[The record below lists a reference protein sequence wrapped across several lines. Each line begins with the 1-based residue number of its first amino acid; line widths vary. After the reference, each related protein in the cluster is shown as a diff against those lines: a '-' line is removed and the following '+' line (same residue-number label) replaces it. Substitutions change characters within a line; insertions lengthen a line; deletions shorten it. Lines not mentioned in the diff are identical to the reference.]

1 MVGDPDAPSD
11 DRLPFRGRLSR
22 ANLPSRAVAAYYAYV
37 LSRSLAFTMPIYV
50 VFFRSRGLSLAQF
63 GLLEA
68 TYTLAVLGLEFPTG
82 YVADRLGR
90 RNGLLASNALSA
102 LGAVGYALAHSF
114 PAFLAA
120 MVLRAAGAT
129 FSSGTSA
136 AWLYEALADDE
147 ARDDFARVD
156 GRARA
161 VGLAGQSAAA
171 VAGAWAY
178 SASHLLPWAL
188 DVAALAAGGVV
199 LLAVPARGDA
209 RSTATD
215 ADSERLTPAEALTVV
230 RTALAQPGLRSFVAY
245 TSLFLGVVGAALLF
259 VQPVSVDV
267 LGVAPAHLGYLY
279 AGLTL
284 LSAGA
289 AALAGRVRARVG
301 VDRWFAVVPFLAAA
315 GLLAVLAVPWLALAL
330 FFVLRAA
337 GAVSRPLA
345 DQRIND
351 GVRSR
356 GRATTLSAVSMF
368 RSVAVAP
375 LKLLAG
381 AVAAAALP
389 AVLSALGAVLLVGA
403 VGPWLR
409 GRLLGESRSN
419 ERDSPGV
426 DVPERR

>member
-1 MVGDPDAPSD
+1 MVGDADTPSD
-11 DRLPFRGRLSR
+11 DRPPSRGRLPWR
-22 ANLPSRAVAAYYAYV
+22 ARLPSRAVATYYAYV

-136 AWLYEALADDE
+136 AWLYEALADDDE
-147 ARDDFARVD
+147 EGDFARVD

-161 VGLAGQSAAA
+161 LGLAGQSAAA

-188 DVAALAAGGVV
+188 DVAALAAGGAV
-199 LLAVPARGDA
+199 LLAVPAREDA
-209 RSTATD
+209 PTATD
-215 ADSERLTPAEALTVV
+215 DDSERLTPAETVTVV
-230 RTALAQPGLRSFVAY
+230 RTALAQSGLRTFVAY

-284 LSAGA
+284 LSAAA
-289 AALAGRVRARVG
+289 AALAGRVRDRVG
-301 VDRWFAVVPFLAAA
+301 VDRWFGVVPFLAAA

-356 GRATTLSAVSMF
+356 GRATTLSAVSML

-403 VGPWLR
+403 VGLWLR

-419 ERDSPGV
+419 ECDSPGV
-426 DVPERR
+426 DAPERR